1 MCSVDHVKKVGKQRV
16 CQPEG
21 LFFIYAVERQEKTPA
36 HKRGARENRREDT
49 VPTSV
54 SLPPRFA

>member
-21 LFFIYAVERQEKTPA
+21 LFFIYAVER
-36 HKRGARENRREDT
+36 
-49 VPTSV
+49 
-54 SLPPRFA
+54 